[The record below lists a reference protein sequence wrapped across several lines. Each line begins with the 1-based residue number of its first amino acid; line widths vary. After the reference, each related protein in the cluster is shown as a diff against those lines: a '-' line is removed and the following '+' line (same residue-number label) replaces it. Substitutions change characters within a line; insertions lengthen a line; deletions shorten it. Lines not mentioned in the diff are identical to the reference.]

1 MFIPLTIAIFSGA
14 LSPSCLE
21 GQHYIS
27 ARLQQATWKLEDLP
41 GESGELTGRLR
52 EILSDWHVDLPCFSF
67 DFLPSASHFPDFN
80 ATAALC
86 RLRVEEME
94 YTLNVLYCEEQPTVR
109 YLFYSALLRAEA
121 RWLKLLLKEKIS
133 RLRSD
138 IDARLLLCEV
148 LEEVYGTGVLV
159 DEASRRGLSA
169 ELCGQLKGALA
180 SLYLELTINFGHLL
194 QSADYMGYRYLFNDA
209 RYFHPVRECE
219 VLKYDIL
226 QAGNRV
232 KRLVSMDL
240 TERCEADAMRLY
252 ADLVALLAGIKLYS
266 HTEACLWQGVVAL
279 ENFLFILCSSR
290 RSDKRI
296 PYSQLVDEQWMRTR
310 LNDLCNDQYAGHLH
324 YNEGRGAS
332 EWAIRKLNEP
342 CLGFLSPLVACEA
355 SLPRMLRSYLQSR
368 QELYEQNYSRPFISI
383 SSGEKLSIPLSR
395 PLAVQLPDM
404 GEVHT
409 LLAFL
414 PKVPGTRGGY
424 LMSSE
429 HVQWLEDDFLFF
441 LQSGQIPLAHKNRV
455 KILKGY
461 VEVLYGLFFHYQKH
475 RGGDK
480 KDYAIFLASMLDV
493 DAQPENL
500 VSNYKR
506 YIEAYEA
513 FVSKE
518 NLRLIS

>member
-1 MFIPLTIAIFSGA
+1 MFTPLTIAIFSGA
-14 LSPSCLE
+14 LSPSSLE

-27 ARLQQATWKLEDLP
+27 ARLQQATWKLKDV
-41 GESGELTGRLR
+41 SGAPDELTGQLR
-52 EILSDWHVDLPCFSF
+52 EILSDWHVDLPCPSF
-67 DFLPSASHFPDFN
+67 DFLPSVSHFPDFN

-86 RLRVEEME
+86 RLRVEEMQ
-94 YTLNVLYCEEQPTVR
+94 YTLNVSYCEEQPTVR
-109 YLFYSALLRAEA
+109 YCFYGTLLRVEA
-121 RWLKLLLKEKIS
+121 RWLKSLLKEKIS
-133 RLRSD
+133 QLRSD
-138 IDARLLLCEV
+138 TDARLLLCEV

-169 ELCGQLKGALA
+169 ELCEQLKGALA

-194 QSADYMGYRYLFNDA
+194 QSTDYMGYRYLFNDA

-226 QAGNRV
+226 QAGNQV

-240 TERCEADAMRLY
+240 AEKHEEVAMRLY
-252 ADLVALLAGIKLYS
+252 DDLVALLAGLKLYS

-279 ENFLFILCSSR
+279 ENFLFLLRGSL
-290 RSDKRI
+290 RSDDKISYR
-296 PYSQLVDEQWMRTR
+296 QLVDEQWMRTR

-332 EWAIRKLNEP
+332 QWTLRKLNEP
-342 CLGFLSPLVACEA
+342 CLGFLSPFVAYEA
-355 SLPRMLRSYLQSR
+355 SLPRRLRSYLLSR

-383 SSGEKLSIPLSR
+383 LPDEKLSIPLSR

-414 PKVPGTRGGY
+414 HKAPGTRGVC
-424 LMSSE
+424 LMSHE
-429 HVQWLEDDFLFF
+429 HVQWLEDDFLSF
-441 LQSGQIPLAHKNRV
+441 LQSGQISLAHKNRV

-480 KDYAIFLASMLDV
+480 RNYAIFLASMLDV

>member
-52 EILSDWHVDLPCFSF
+52 EILSDWHVDLPCPSF

-252 ADLVALLAGIKLYS
+252 ADLVALLAGI
-266 HTEACLWQGVVAL
+266 
-279 ENFLFILCSSR
+279 
-290 RSDKRI
+290 
-296 PYSQLVDEQWMRTR
+296 
-310 LNDLCNDQYAGHLH
+310 
-324 YNEGRGAS
+324 
-332 EWAIRKLNEP
+332 
-342 CLGFLSPLVACEA
+342 
-355 SLPRMLRSYLQSR
+355 
-368 QELYEQNYSRPFISI
+368 
-383 SSGEKLSIPLSR
+383 
-395 PLAVQLPDM
+395 
-404 GEVHT
+404 
-409 LLAFL
+409 
-414 PKVPGTRGGY
+414 
-424 LMSSE
+424 
-429 HVQWLEDDFLFF
+429 
-441 LQSGQIPLAHKNRV
+441 
-455 KILKGY
+455 
-461 VEVLYGLFFHYQKH
+461 
-475 RGGDK
+475 
-480 KDYAIFLASMLDV
+480 
-493 DAQPENL
+493 
-500 VSNYKR
+500 
-506 YIEAYEA
+506 
-513 FVSKE
+513 
-518 NLRLIS
+518 

>member
-52 EILSDWHVDLPCFSF
+52 EILSDWHVDLPCPSF

-80 ATAALC
+80 ATAVLC

-148 LEEVYGTGVLV
+148 LEEVYDTGVLV

-252 ADLVALLAGIKLYS
+252 ADLVALLVGIKLYS

-290 RSDKRI
+290 WSDKRI
-296 PYSQLVDEQWMRTR
+296 PYSQLVDEQWMRTC

-332 EWAIRKLNEP
+332 E
-342 CLGFLSPLVACEA
+342 
-355 SLPRMLRSYLQSR
+355 
-368 QELYEQNYSRPFISI
+368 
-383 SSGEKLSIPLSR
+383 
-395 PLAVQLPDM
+395 
-404 GEVHT
+404 
-409 LLAFL
+409 
-414 PKVPGTRGGY
+414 
-424 LMSSE
+424 
-429 HVQWLEDDFLFF
+429 
-441 LQSGQIPLAHKNRV
+441 
-455 KILKGY
+455 
-461 VEVLYGLFFHYQKH
+461 
-475 RGGDK
+475 
-480 KDYAIFLASMLDV
+480 
-493 DAQPENL
+493 
-500 VSNYKR
+500 
-506 YIEAYEA
+506 
-513 FVSKE
+513 
-518 NLRLIS
+518 